1 MRPKTSE
8 SGILST
14 KRNKPVSTSMLTRML
29 VPNPKKEFQS
39 PDVQMAGWYLPVITM
54 RSVIAHSCRS
64 LDDLH
69 QVQGGVPPAPFLIPV
84 PQRGQLPR
92 PPRSREG
99 GHSCPR
105 DRMPTLAPLIRS

>member
-39 PDVQMAGWYLPVITM
+39 PDVQMAGWYLPVVTM

-64 LDDLH
+64 LDYRH
-69 QVQGGVPPAPFLIPV
+69 HMQGVAPCPVFLRRSIARLDPARLE
-84 PQRGQLPR
+84 
-92 PPRSREG
+92 SCEG
-99 GHSCPR
+99 GHS
-105 DRMPTLAPLIRS
+105 